1 MLKDGNHIMIEKLEF
16 IKKFS
21 DKCKTNSAAVF
32 LGAGMSVD
40 AGLPSWKQLFQPL
53 AEKLKIDI
61 ENTGYQIYDIA
72 QFYANTFGKNELYK
86 RIGYEINRVLE
97 SSDALDQLSYMQC
110 NSFWT
115 TNFDSVLESNLSA
128 KGKIT
133 NVISKEADLIS
144 CDLTKNINIFKM
156 NGDIRDIQNA
166 TVTKSDLEKYADN
179 HDYLLSFFKRELITK
194 TFLFL
199 GYSFTDS
206 LVLPCV
212 SELSRA
218 FNNNQPHHYT
228 ILKRVDSHEF
238 YSFVDDLEKRY
249 QIDVVLIDD
258 YREIKEILMLI
269 NFYTHQRNVF
279 ISGSYYSP
287 DDNPIL
293 NEINGICK
301 AITKILYTN
310 NFTIINGYGYKI
322 GYYIASEATRMMI
335 EENVTD
341 FRNHLK
347 MYPFDEHL
355 TPKEK
360 TKHREFM
367 ISQANVC
374 VFMYGSG
381 NQDGGMME
389 EYEIAKRGDNKIIIP
404 LGSTGGTARIISDD
418 IRKNIIRYPYLEKY
432 IEKLEIEKNPQK
444 IARLILKILNEAI

>member
-1 MLKDGNHIMIEKLEF
+1 MIDKLEF
-16 IKKFS
+16 IKKFA
-21 DKCKTNSAAVF
+21 DKCKTYSAAVF

-53 AEKLKIDI
+53 AEELKIDI
-61 ENTGYQIYDIA
+61 ENTSYQIYDIA

-115 TNFDSVLESNLSA
+115 TNFDSVLESNLSD

-133 NVISKEADLIS
+133 NVINKEADLIS

-179 HDYLLSFFKRELITK
+179 HNYLLSFFKRELITK

-212 SELSRA
+212 SELGRA
-218 FNNNQPHHYT
+218 FSNNQPHHYT
-228 ILKRVDSHEF
+228 ILKKVDSHEF
-238 YSFVDDLEKRY
+238 YNFVDDLEKRY

-258 YREIKEILMLI
+258 YNEIKEILMLI

-293 NEINGICK
+293 DEINDICK

-322 GYYIASEATRMMI
+322 GYYIAAEATRMMI

-355 TPKEK
+355 TPKGK

-374 VFMYGSG
+374 IFMYGSG
-381 NQDGGMME
+381 NGGGGMME
-389 EYEIAKRGDNKIIIP
+389 EYEIAKRGANKIIIP
-404 LGSTGGTARIISDD
+404 LGSTGGTAKIISDD
-418 IRKNIIRYPYLEKY
+418 IRKNIIQYPYLEKY
-432 IEKLEIEKNPQK
+432 IDKLEVETNPQK
-444 IARLILKILNEAI
+444 IARLIFEILNEAI